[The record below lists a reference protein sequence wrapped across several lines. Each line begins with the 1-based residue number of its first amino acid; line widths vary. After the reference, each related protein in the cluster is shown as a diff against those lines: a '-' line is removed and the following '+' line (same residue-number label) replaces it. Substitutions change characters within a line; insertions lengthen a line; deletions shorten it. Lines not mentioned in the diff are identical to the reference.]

1 MPPIGTEAAKDD
13 EEDYT
18 PFEGRDNFQRSER
31 GNTDFFSISTENS
44 YIKKLTKER
53 EQREAQKKT
62 EMRDKLK
69 KERSQSLTSDIVT
82 PVEEST
88 RPLSVALLPEFHT
101 SSPYSLLRRI
111 LSAPPKMRVQKLG
124 LAGDIGPKRPVI
136 PAIEVPCAK
145 DFPSNFETLR
155 NLSKQIS
162 EKADAPDTSFNANRK
177 ESGMLPIAP
186 DGYLPN
192 SVIVALY
199 KELKK
204 EEPAKEEK
212 EWKCVPLSQQQL
224 DELEAFYKRVSC
236 ACYILLK
243 KSCVL

>member
-1 MPPIGTEAAKDD
+1 MPPIGTEATKDD

-18 PFEGRDNFQRSER
+18 PLEGRDNFQRSER

-44 YIKKLTKER
+44 YIKKLTKDRKER
-53 EQREAQKKT
+53 ETQKKT
-62 EMRDKLK
+62 EMWDKMKK

-88 RPLSVALLPEFHT
+88 RPLSVAMLPEFHT
-101 SSPYSLLRRI
+101 NSPYSLLRRI
-111 LSAPPKMRVQKLG
+111 LSAPPKMKVPKLG
-124 LAGDIGPKRPVI
+124 LTGDIGPKHPVI
-136 PAIEVPCAK
+136 PAIEVPPAK

-155 NLSKQIS
+155 NLNRKIS
-162 EKADAPDTSFNANRK
+162 EKVDAPDTSFNTNRK
-177 ESGMLPIAP
+177 ENGMLPVAP

-204 EEPAKEEK
+204 EEPVKEEK
-212 EWKCVPLSQQQL
+212 EWKCVPLTQEQL
-224 DELEAFYKRVSC
+224 DELEAFYKRVS
-236 ACYILLK
+236 
-243 KSCVL
+243 